1 MKIQILNNNE
11 LEKVTAGEEK
21 LFNSFEDGFTA
32 LSCALM
38 GKYPESSGDCRS
50 YGYMLL
56 RDENNKPIYSYS
68 DNAVGYFNT
77 IKANYNNFRSKTT
90 RAKVI
95 AAEAAVVGFV
105 GIPPVAVVAGCAVGA
120 VAGVRAVKKYLT
132 NK

>member
-11 LEKVTAGEEK
+11 LEKVTAGEK
-21 LFNSFEDGFTA
+21 PFNNFKDGFTA

-38 GKYPESSGDCRS
+38 GEYPGNSNQSRS

-56 RDENNKPIYSYS
+56 RDENNNPIYDYS
-68 DNAVGYFNT
+68 DKIVGYSNT
-77 IKANYNNFRSKTT
+77 IKANYNNFESKTT

-105 GIPPVAVVAGCAVGA
+105 GIPPVALAAGCAMCA
-120 VAGVRAVKKYLT
+120 VAGVRAAKKYLT